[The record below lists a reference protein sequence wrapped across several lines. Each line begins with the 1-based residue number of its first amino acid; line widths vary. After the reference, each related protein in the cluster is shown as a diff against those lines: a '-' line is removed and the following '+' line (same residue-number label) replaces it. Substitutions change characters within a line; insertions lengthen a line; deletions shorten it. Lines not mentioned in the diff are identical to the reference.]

1 MLKKVKEMK
10 MKMIRVYRIIK
21 DWLFGTCA
29 SCEFS
34 TTKNC
39 SGETAFNYVRC
50 KKQPCCHCDCYKLV
64 DIAGKCKEYK
74 RRNK

>member
-10 MKMIRVYRIIK
+10 LKMIRIYRTIK

-34 TTKNC
+34 TTEKC

-50 KKQPCCHCDCYKLV
+50 KKQPCCHCDCYKFV
-64 DIAGKCKEYK
+64 DIDGKCKEYK